1 MAEIENLKS
10 KAKNIRRRII
20 TTGHSKGMAH
30 YGGSLSCA
38 DILSVLYGKQMQ
50 YDIKNPQKEERDRFI
65 ISKGHCALA
74 LYSTL
79 CEFGFIT
86 EEELKTFNQNEGDFP
101 THAVRNLPKGIEISS
116 GSLGM
121 GLSFGIGLA
130 LAAKRKKHS
139 NKIYVLLGNGELN
152 EGSVWEGIM
161 FAGHTALDNVVI
173 IIDDNC
179 MQNDGNSE
187 NIICVSNLSQRIK
200 PFGWDTIDIDGHN
213 IDEIVKAFDSQNGK
227 PLAIIAHT
235 TKGKGVF
242 FMEGVDSWHHSK
254 MSEEQYEQ
262 ALAELGGK
270 L

>member
-1 MAEIENLKS
+1 MKKLLESARKIREN
-10 KAKNIRRRII
+10 II
-20 TTGHSKGMAH
+20 KTGHLKGMAH
-30 YGGSLSCA
+30 FGGSLSCA
-38 DILSVLYGKQMQ
+38 DILSVLYGHQMK
-50 YDIKNPQKEERDRFI
+50 YDVKNPKKKEHDRFI

-86 EEELKTFNQNEGDFP
+86 DDELKTFNQSEGDFP
-101 THAVRNLPKGIEISS
+101 THAVRNLKKGIEISS

-130 LAAKRKKHS
+130 MAAKRKKQF

-161 FAGHTALDNVVI
+161 FAGHNALDNIVI

-179 MQNDGNSE
+179 MQNDGSSE
-187 NIICVSNLSQRIK
+187 NIICVSNLSERIK
-200 PFGWDTIDIDGHN
+200 PFGWSTVDVDGHN
-213 IDEIVKAFDSQNGK
+213 VEEIIKALDSHKENK

-235 TKGKGVF
+235 IKGKGVS
-242 FMEGVDSWHHSK
+242 FMENIDYWHHSK